1 MQTVRI
7 GAHSATASD
16 VLRSYWVLA
25 AERQKIYHDRLRGA
39 PGPWTDNQVISQF
52 RFTNAYRAADRVSQD
67 LIRVAYAGSQRPED
81 VLFRVLIFRFFNKSS
96 TWTALEN
103 AHGEISWREFNLEAY
118 CLTLDNIINRG
129 ERVYSAAYI
138 IPPPQLGAIR
148 KHRNHL
154 LLVKHM
160 MDSGLCK
167 QLGTARSLRAVFEH
181 ISSFPSL
188 GPFLAY
194 QLAIDLNYSV
204 LIDFDEDDFVVPGP
218 GARSGITKCFL
229 DAGGAKAEDIIR
241 WMVDTQEDQLSL
253 FGQDFKDLF
262 GRRLK
267 LIDCQNLFCET
278 DKYARV
284 AHPDSRGVGNRSRI
298 KQQFTPQGPLPRPH
312 FPPKWRIN
320 QNVNGC
326 LGQTINQNAHAQS
339 FCDYRTSAMP
349 ARTNSEIMYS

>member
-7 GAHSATASD
+7 GSHTVTASD
-16 VLRSYWVLA
+16 VLGSYWVLA
-25 AERQKIYHDRLRGA
+25 SERQRIYHDRLRGA
-39 PGPWTDNQVISQF
+39 QGPWTDNQVISRY

-67 LIRVAYAGSQRPED
+67 LIRVAYTGPQRPED
-81 VLFRVLIFRFFNKSS
+81 VLFRILIFRFFNKSS
-96 TWTALEN
+96 TWTTLEKT
-103 AHGEISWREFNLEAY
+103 HREISWREFDLETY
-118 CLTLDNIINRG
+118 CLTLDNIINKG

-154 LLVKHM
+154 LLVQHM

-167 QLGTARSLRAVFEH
+167 QLGAARSLQAVFEH

-194 QLAIDLNYSV
+194 QLTIDLNYSA

-218 GARSGITKCFL
+218 GARSGIAKCFP

-241 WMVDTQEDQLSL
+241 WMADTQEDQLS
-253 FGQDFKDLF
+253 FFSQDFKDLF

-284 AHPDSRGVGNRSRI
+284 AHPDTRGVGNRSRI
-298 KQQFTPQGPLPRPH
+298 KQQFTPQGPLPHPY
-312 FPPKWRIN
+312 FPPKWGIN
-320 QNVNGC
+320 QNVDWH
-326 LGQTINQNAHAQS
+326 LNQAATQDGHTQS
-339 FCDYRTSAMP
+339 SDDYRNSAMP